1 MSVATEVV
9 GDAKKKE
16 KKMLSKHLW
25 YSSAIMG
32 HSQHYRVELDYIQ
45 IKYKKLTDDA
55 IPPHKEEGNI
65 GWDFH
70 TTVGQEVCLYP
81 GERFKFPTG
90 IALEIPSGYA
100 MMLWDRSGLSSKEG
114 LHRLAGVIDSVYRG
128 EIIVCLT
135 NLGLEPVIVKP
146 GQKII
151 QGIIQEEIPTKM
163 IEAEDLSETSRGTKG
178 FGSTGN

>member
-1 MSVATEVV
+1 MV
-9 GDAKKKE
+9 
-16 KKMLSKHLW
+16 SKHLV
-25 YSSAIMG
+25 YFEDSRM
-32 HSQHYRVELDYIQ
+32 HPVEKLSLDV
-45 IKYKKLTDDA
+45 KVKKLDESA
-55 IPPHKEEGNI
+55 VVPNKEDGNI
-65 GWDFH
+65 GWDFC
-70 TTVGQEVCLYP
+70 TNVGQEICLYP

-100 MMLWDRSGLSSKEG
+100 MMLWDRSGLSTKEG
-114 LHRLAGVIDSVYRG
+114 LHRLAGVIDSAYRG

-151 QGIIQEEIPTKM
+151 QGIIQEEIPAKM
-163 IEAEDLSETSRGTKG
+163 IVVDNLSETKRGDKG